1 MLCTLILL
9 SAHSMHWGAVTIG
22 APPLEARV
30 GVWLFLPLPFPLPLP
45 LPLPLPTGNGF
56 LMLWVEGTIW
66 VLIESTAAVG
76 AFIIRL
82 VMVGVK
88 CRSWCWSDLIQV
100 IWSRNG
106 SWQLEEKLACTPL
119 FLWPCMT
126 CICKTG
132 NSNFKKSLTI
142 VLSWMDTLPPLRS
155 WKYWGVAAGCS
166 KLWTPPSPAVS
177 YQLICQFQF
186 TYLFSEQC
194 KRYFFLEKLFL
205 KMFLFSICICIV

>member
-22 APPLEARV
+22 APLLEAVV
-30 GVWLFLPLPFPLPLP
+30 GVWLLLMLPLP

-100 IWSRNG
+100 I
-106 SWQLEEKLACTPL
+106 
-119 FLWPCMT
+119 
-126 CICKTG
+126 
-132 NSNFKKSLTI
+132 
-142 VLSWMDTLPPLRS
+142 
-155 WKYWGVAAGCS
+155 
-166 KLWTPPSPAVS
+166 
-177 YQLICQFQF
+177 
-186 TYLFSEQC
+186 
-194 KRYFFLEKLFL
+194 
-205 KMFLFSICICIV
+205 